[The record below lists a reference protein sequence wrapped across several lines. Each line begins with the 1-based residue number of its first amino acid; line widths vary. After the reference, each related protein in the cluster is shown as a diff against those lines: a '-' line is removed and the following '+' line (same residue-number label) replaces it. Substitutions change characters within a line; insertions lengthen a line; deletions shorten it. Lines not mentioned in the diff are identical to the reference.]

1 MILPL
6 SEETALLNVDGS
18 DDLRFDRRLDHAE
31 PMEQL
36 AELFSVNCLVG
47 PYGSSTSS
55 LVPPEARD
63 GVVEWISSTDL
74 TLDDGILTTP
84 ASTYGPDVPVCTP
97 AALAGRLGVADLDWL
112 PAPRADWRLV
122 CDVFVLVDRAIY
134 TVGSGF
140 ALRHKVLG
148 DAELGMAYS
157 ARLLPF
163 ADDVDIDALVFLAA
177 TPGRVANSFGGV
189 RAHRTAYLDSG
200 VGLEVC
206 RTHLG
211 PADQWRWHTE
221 FFDDAACRI
230 LSLDG
235 VDAIPLAVGVK
246 ELTS

>member
-6 SEETALLNVDGS
+6 SEETALLNIDGS

-36 AELFSVNCLVG
+36 AELFGVNCLVG
-47 PYGSSTSS
+47 PYGNSTSS
-55 LVPPEARD
+55 LVPPEARA
-63 GVVEWISSTDL
+63 GVAEWIRSTDL

-84 ASTYGPDVPVCTP
+84 ASTYEPDVPICTP
-97 AALAGRLGVADLDWL
+97 AALADRLGVADLDWL
-112 PAPRADWRLV
+112 PDPRADWRLV

-134 TVGSGF
+134 TVGNGF

-148 DAELGMAYS
+148 EAELGIAYS

-163 ADDVDIDALVFLAA
+163 ADDVDIDALVFLSV
-177 TPGRVANSFGGV
+177 TPGRIATNFGGV
-189 RAHRTAYLDSG
+189 RAHRTAYLESG
-200 VGLEVC
+200 IGLEVC
-206 RTHLG
+206 RKNLG
-211 PADQWRWHTE
+211 PIGSWQWHTE

-235 VDAIPLAVGVK
+235 VDAIPLVVGVK